1 MSRRQVPASAS
12 ICTFVFPPY
21 VFLIPHPSSDRFAN
35 PNPFPPPGEFS
46 PQEQLGVEEV
56 GSGWMILMKRFI
68 YGLYL
73 LYEPGESF
81 GNRESPDLFSSS
93 PPTREYEFSL
103 NLLLLGNNDNTICVS
118 TSYNRTGQ
126 TKLN

>member
-68 YGLYL
+68 YGFIYYTSQANL
-73 LYEPGESF
+73 LGIE
-81 GNRESPDLFSSS
+81 NLQISS
-93 PPTREYEFSL
+93 PPLPNQGIRVFVEFII
-103 NLLLLGNNDNTICVS
+103 LGNNDNTICVS
-118 TSYNRTGQ
+118 TSYIRTGQ

>member
-1 MSRRQVPASAS
+1 M
-12 ICTFVFPPY
+12 
-21 VFLIPHPSSDRFAN
+21 
-35 PNPFPPPGEFS
+35 
-46 PQEQLGVEEV
+46 EEV

-73 LYEPGESF
+73 LYEPSESF
-81 GNRESPDLFSSS
+81 GNRESLLLLS
-93 PPTREYEFSL
+93 PTREYEFSL

-118 TSYNRTGQ
+118 TSYIRTGQ